1 MIKFSSNDIPAFIAN
16 EINPKPKAITKGNRG
31 KNVLRVQE
39 WLDVHKFHTAI
50 DGDFGPA
57 TKSAV
62 QDFQSSK
69 GLRPTG
75 NVNTQ
80 TWKALCEPMSNALL
94 EPTEQIEDVAQL
106 VTFFAKKHLEQQPK
120 EIGGSNKGP
129 WVRLYCYGNDGD
141 QWAWCAGFVTLIL
154 RQAYFYAEQKPPIQG
169 SVSCDILAT
178 QGKNAG
184 LFIKGKNVRSG
195 KTRLSN
201 TDLPL
206 IFLRRR
212 TSTDWTHTGF
222 VIDIK
227 GTGKD
232 TEFITIEGNTN
243 SLGQREGIEACK
255 RRRSLYGQDYDFM
268 RVKGTTS

>member
-1 MIKFSSNDIPAFIAN
+1 MIKFSSKDIPAFIGN
-16 EINPKPKAITKGNRG
+16 EINPKQKAITKGNRG

-39 WLDVHKFHTAI
+39 WLDIHKFHTAI

-62 QDFQSSK
+62 QDFQTSK
-69 GLRPTG
+69 GFRPTG
-75 NVNTQ
+75 NVNAQ

-94 EPTEQIEDVAQL
+94 EPAEQIEDVSQL
-106 VTFFAKKHLEQQPK
+106 VTFFAKKHLEQHPK

-129 WVRLYCYGNDGD
+129 WVRLYCYGNDGE

-154 RQAYFYAEQKPPIQG
+154 RQAYFYANLKSPIEG
-169 SVSCDILAT
+169 SVSCDSLAA
-178 QGKNAG
+178 QGKGAS
-184 LFIKGKNVRSG
+184 LFIKGKDIRSG
-195 KTRLSN
+195 KTVI
-201 TDLPL
+201 TDADLPL

-227 GTGKD
+227 GSGKD
-232 TEFITIEGNTN
+232 TVFTTIEGNTN
-243 SLGQREGIEACK
+243 SLGHREGIEACE
-255 RRRSLYGQDYDFM
+255 RRRSLSSQDYDFV
-268 RVKGTTS
+268 RVK